1 MAMWTLYDGHWDM
14 SDGSEVLQ
22 HVTGQVEWLT
32 NILKLPCSCN
42 LQVLQYNLAGKQ
54 YSAK

>member
-1 MAMWTLYDGHWDM
+1 MWTLYDGHWDM